1 MSTDTTDY
9 APVGILDDR
18 DVLFTTLRSGEL
30 AATLTPIDWGLP
42 TGGRWVIDGQSVP
55 GLFSISYNPATD
67 TTARLI
73 LNDAALLPAAGSGV
87 AVTVHYYDRY
97 QIDGNGNP
105 LPGKG
110 IAETLVY
117 SVEAGSS
124 RDLPGFGS
132 EFALGAAAPSANP
145 ELATLS
151 TGAFIAVWQA
161 PNGSV
166 VGQLRS
172 ASGAAQGQ
180 VIAISSTGDGAVEGA
195 PAVAALAD
203 GRSVV
208 AYTSTD
214 GLGTRIAYRVLDAG
228 GNPGAEVVVGAA
240 GLDTAMPDVTAL
252 RDGSFAIA
260 WRSGG
265 QVHVRSA
272 DANGN
277 PQGAEQVYG
286 TLGTAFSPSISA
298 GAGGYVVAWG
308 ELGDGNVYA
317 AQAGGATILVS
328 GDGLAASIAT
338 AAPQPSVTVL
348 AGGGFVVTWD
358 SYANSPWGFASS
370 DIFFQRFDAAGNRLG
385 DMTQANLDA
394 GGGRFE
400 ASTVALADGGFLVA
414 WQSGSGDFDGNGVFG
429 RRFAADGSALD
440 AREFGINEMR
450 QGDQANPVLSA
461 LAGGGFAAAWIDTQA
476 DGTVQVEARVLAGIE
491 PPPMV
496 SAPATG
502 TAPEP
507 VPAPAPAPVPAP
519 TPAPAP
525 APAPAP
531 VPAPTPSTGS
541 GSTGTTTGSGSS
553 IAPTVSGSDGANLIK
568 AMAGNQRID
577 GLGGI
582 DTIEYGS
589 YKSLFDITRTA
600 TGTTVVDRFGAG
612 GTDTLVNVERLKF
625 ADVSVALDIEGTAG
639 QAYRLYRAAFD
650 RAPDKE
656 GVGYWI
662 KMMDAGVTLEQV
674 AAGFAGSDEFKSL
687 YGANASD
694 AQFVGLLYNNVLHRS
709 AEGAGYD
716 YWMKALT
723 ELHTPREQV
732 LAFFSES
739 AENQAQVIGAIQN
752 GIEFMPYL

>member
-18 DVLFTTLRSGEL
+18 DVLFTTLRTGDL

-42 TGGRWVIDGQSVP
+42 TGGRWVIDAQSVP

-73 LNDAALLPAAGSGV
+73 VNDAALLPAAGSGV

-97 QIDGNGNP
+97 QIDGYGNP

-117 SVEAGSS
+117 NVEAGSA
-124 RDLPGFGS
+124 RDLAGFGN
-132 EFALGAAAPSANP
+132 EFALGAAAPAGNP

-151 TGAFIAVWQA
+151 TGSFIAVWQA
-161 PNGSV
+161 PGGNV

-172 ASGAAQGQ
+172 ADGAAQGQ
-180 VIAISSTGDGAVEGA
+180 VFAISSSSDGAVEGA

-214 GLGTRIAYRVLDAG
+214 GAGTRIAYRVLDATG
-228 GNPGAEVVVGAA
+228 KAGAEVVVGAA
-240 GLDTAMPDVTAL
+240 GPDTAMPDVAAL
-252 RDGSFAIA
+252 GDGSFAIA

-277 PQGAEQVYG
+277 PSGVEQVYG
-286 TLGTAFSPSISA
+286 TLGTAFSPSIA
-298 GAGGYVVAWG
+298 ARAGGYVLAWG

-317 AQAGGATILVS
+317 AQAGGAPILVS

-338 AAPQPSVTVL
+338 AAPQPAVTVL

-400 ASTVALADGGFLVA
+400 ATTIALADGGFLIA
-414 WQSGSGDFDGNGVFG
+414 WQSAGGDFDGNGVFG
-429 RRFAADGSALD
+429 RRFAADGAALD

-476 DGTVQVEARVLAGIE
+476 DGTAQVEARVLAGAE
-491 PPPMV
+491 PAPVV
-496 SAPATG
+496 SAPATS

-507 VPAPAPAPVPAP
+507 VPAPAPAP

-531 VPAPTPSTGS
+531 VVTPAPAPSSGT
-541 GSTGTTTGSGSS
+541 GSTGNTTGSGSA
-553 IAPTVSGSDGANLIK
+553 IATAVSGSDGANLLK
-568 AMAGNQRID
+568 AMAGNQKVD
-577 GLGGI
+577 GLGGV

-600 TGTTVVDRFGAG
+600 AGTTVVDRFGAG

-674 AAGFAGSDEFKSL
+674 AAGFATSAEFKSL

-752 GIEFMPYL
+752 GIEFTPWG